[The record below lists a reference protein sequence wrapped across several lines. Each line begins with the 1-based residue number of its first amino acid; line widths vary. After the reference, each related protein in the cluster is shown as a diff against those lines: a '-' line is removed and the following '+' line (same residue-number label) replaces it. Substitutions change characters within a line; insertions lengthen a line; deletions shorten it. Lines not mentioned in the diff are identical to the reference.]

1 MAIAIQ
7 KTAVRMTLCLI
18 LNLVIRGVRH
28 GLLVQW
34 GEQVICETRFCDKNF
49 TEEFCVKILAEEF
62 SVNRL

>member
-18 LNLVIRGVRH
+18 LNLVIRCVRH
-28 GLLVQW
+28 GLLGQW
-34 GEQVICETRFCDKNF
+34 GEQVICETQFCDRNF